1 MACAVPILNGS
12 QSEWAL
18 ARRHKSEDIF
28 GVQLCGNNSE
38 LITQAAQLLDENC
51 DIDYFD
57 LNIGCPIELIY
68 NQGAGSAL
76 IRRTNVLETIVRS
89 CSEVLNG
96 KPFTVKTRTGIY
108 ADKSVAHDLVPKFES
123 WGAKAV
129 TIHGR
134 SREQRY
140 LKNADW
146 QYIERCASQ
155 AKSMPIIGNGDILS
169 YEDYVESKKIAPSVS
184 SVMIGRGA
192 LYKPWIFKEIKE
204 GRSIDMTS
212 SERLEILQKYV
223 NYGLD
228 HWGSDKQG
236 VETTR
241 RYAIEFISM
250 ILWRILKIFI
260 HFSI

>member
-1 MACAVPILNGS
+1 MACVLPILNGS
-12 QSEWAL
+12 KNEWAL
-18 ARRHKSEDIF
+18 ARRHKSEDVF

-38 LITQAAQLLDENC
+38 LIAQATQLLDENC
-51 DIDYFD
+51 DIDFFD
-57 LNIGCPIELIY
+57 LNIGCPIDLIY
-68 NQGAGSAL
+68 NAGAGSAL
-76 IRRTNVLETIVRS
+76 IRRSNVLETIVRS
-89 CSEVLNG
+89 CSEILDG

-108 ADKSVAHDLVPKFES
+108 ANKSVAHELVPKFER

-140 LKNADW
+140 SRLADW
-146 QYIERCASQ
+146 NYIEECAKQSL
-155 AKSMPIIGNGDILS
+155 SMPIIGNGDILS
-169 YEDYVESKKIAPSVS
+169 YEDYVEARKVAPSIS

-204 GRSIDMTS
+204 QRAIDMS
-212 SERLEILQKYV
+212 SQERLEMMQKYV

-228 HWGSDKQG
+228 HWGSDTKG

-241 RYAIEFISM
+241 RYDNLLLCQCQTFTIN
-250 ILWRILKIFI
+250 K
-260 HFSI
+260 FSDFFD